1 MKQNIATAGLLLA
14 LLGSVG
20 ATTAYAFGDE
30 RGIGPNNYGGSR
42 ALRVG
47 EAIEA
52 EVVQVRD
59 ITISPQT
66 SFARQGTGAAIGG
79 TVGGLAGSAMGQ
91 GKGTTA
97 ATILGGLLGGVA
109 GGALATQ
116 GEVEAQEVVLRRP
129 GSEKMTV
136 IVQAGRDL
144 AAGDTVL
151 VVVVG
156 DEYRVTKR
164 KGRL

>member
-1 MKQNIATAGLLLA
+1 MKQNIAIAGLLLA
-14 LLGSVG
+14 LLGG
-20 ATTAYAFGDE
+20 IAGNTAHAFGDE
-30 RGIGPNNYGGSR
+30 RGIGPNNYSGSR

-47 EAIEA
+47 EAVEA

-59 ITISPQT
+59 ITIKPET

-79 TVGGLAGSAMGQ
+79 TVGGLAGSNMGQ

-129 GSEKMTV
+129 GSDKMTV
-136 IVQAGRDL
+136 IVQAGREL
-144 AAGDTVL
+144 AAGDLVL
-151 VVVVG
+151 VVAVG
-156 DEYRVTKR
+156 DEFRVTKR
-164 KGRL
+164 KSKL